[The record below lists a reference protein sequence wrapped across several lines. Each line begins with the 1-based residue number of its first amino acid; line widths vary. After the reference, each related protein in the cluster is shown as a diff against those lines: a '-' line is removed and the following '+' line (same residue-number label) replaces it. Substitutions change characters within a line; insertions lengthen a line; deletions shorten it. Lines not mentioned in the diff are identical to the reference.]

1 MFRYSKKS
9 KSDIVPETYGRY
21 SVTKEGV
28 VFDRLFEEKV
38 LPYEKDGVPCVAI
51 DLPWYG
57 NDVPIKLLVALTYK
71 KLWLPVAAW
80 KSIEVLVETGI
91 EVDLNPKNLIWRFPP
106 DGIQVPTIPGYYFI
120 PSFTR
125 YAINRKGV
133 VISLFETDIKLSS
146 LAASGYKDIALR
158 RDDGIYVGS
167 NRHRLLA
174 LTFIPYDNTINEK
187 VVNHKDG
194 VRNNDEICN
203 LEWVTIA
210 ENVQHGLDLKRGY
223 AGSHRERGVM
233 KMLVSRGL
241 TVDHND
247 LDFSG
252 VDVKDINTNEVVR
265 FSSQLKAANALGVS
279 TGTISLKLN
288 DKYGY
293 PVIKEKYIV
302 KRPNNDWP
310 VWDRNKDYQ
319 TPTEKETLAKNVET
333 SEIIAFSSATEAYTK
348 LGLSKKRVTK
358 SLKRRDRKNIDGYI
372 FKYARDDKPW

>member
-9 KSDIVPETYGRY
+9 KSEIVPETYGRY
-21 SVTKEGV
+21 SVTINGE
-28 VFDRLFEEKV
+28 VFDRFFEENIH
-38 LPYEKDGVPCVAI
+38 PFYNDDIPCVAI
-51 DLPWYG
+51 DVPWYG
-57 NDVPIKLLVALTYK
+57 DNVPIKLLVALTYK
-71 KLWLPVAAW
+71 KLWLPVSTW
-80 KSIEVLVETGI
+80 NMVNVLVENNNENDVT
-91 EVDLNPKNLIWRFPP
+91 PKNLIWSFPEN
-106 DGIQVPTIPGYYFI
+106 GIEVPTIPGFYFI

-133 VISLFETDIKLSS
+133 VLSLYETDVKLTS

-158 RDDGIYVGS
+158 RDDGQYVGS

-194 VRNNDEICN
+194 NRNNDDPTN
-203 LEWVTIA
+203 LEWVTIS
-210 ENVQHGLDLKRGY
+210 ENVRHGLELKRGY
-223 AGSHRERGVM
+223 DGSHRERGVL

-241 TVDHND
+241 AVDHNE

-252 VDVKDINTNEVVR
+252 VEVKDINTGEIFK
-265 FSSQLKAANALGVS
+265 FSSQLRAANELGVS

-288 DKYGY
+288 DKCGY

-302 KRPNNDWP
+302 RRPAGEWP
-310 VWDRNKDYQ
+310 IWDENKEYQ

-333 SEIIAFSSATEAYTK
+333 SEILAFPSATAAYTK

-372 FKYARDDKPW
+372 FKYAVDDKPW